1 MQDIEL
7 AYRNLASAI
16 VLQAVTDYRN
26 ARNGVSYNH
35 KPPETI
41 IEDVENFFRSS
52 YYRRLTNING
62 EYLIQ
67 QLQKEHL
74 ERSNNESNVDTGNA

>member
-16 VLQAVTDYRN
+16 IIQAVTDYRN
-26 ARNGVSYNH
+26 ALNGVSYNH
-35 KPPETI
+35 KPPEAI
-41 IEDVENFFRSS
+41 IADVEKFFHSR
-52 YYRRLTNING
+52 YYKKLTNIDG
-62 EYLIQ
+62 EYIMQ
-67 QLQKEHL
+67 RLQKEHL